1 MYNKIISFIFG
12 AFLKLVDDNNDMNLF
27 NDKYINIIKVLL
39 AMLALYWINIDF
51 NYCIDMVITCII
63 CYFIKQV
70 DTPYYKIV
78 MLLICLNFLLKFDSN
93 KFTTELMIEKLTI
106 FIVFFSA
113 AYIEHNFFKEEYSK
127 PKLCFRVLGFIT
139 TILYLY
145 VFSYHKNFIENII
158 NKLFSNNKI
167 FTILKPEID
176 AILIVLG
183 YVFVSIIDISYMLT
197 IKKF

>member
-39 AMLALYWINIDF
+39 AILALYWINIDF
-51 NYCIDMVITCII
+51 NYCIDMVITCIV

-78 MLLICLNFLLKFDSN
+78 MLLIILNFFIKFDSS
-93 KFTTELMIEKLTI
+93 KFTKDLMIEKLTI

-113 AYIEHNFFKEEYSK
+113 AFIEHNFFKEEYSK
-127 PKLCFRVLGFIT
+127 PKLCFRVLGFIG

-145 VFSYHKNFIENII
+145 VFSFHNNIIESII
-158 NKLFSNNKI
+158 NKFFSDNKI
-167 FTILKPEID
+167 VTILKPEID

-183 YVFVSIIDISYMLT
+183 YVFVSIIDISYMLA
-197 IKKF
+197 IK

>member
-78 MLLICLNFLLKFDSN
+78 MLLICLNFFLKFDSN

-127 PKLCFRVLGFIT
+127 PKLCFRVLGFIA
-139 TILYLY
+139 TIVYLY
-145 VFSYHKNFIENII
+145 VFSYHNNFIENII
-158 NKLFSNNKI
+158 NKFFYNNKI
-167 FTILKPEID
+167 FTILKPEVD

-197 IKKF
+197 IK